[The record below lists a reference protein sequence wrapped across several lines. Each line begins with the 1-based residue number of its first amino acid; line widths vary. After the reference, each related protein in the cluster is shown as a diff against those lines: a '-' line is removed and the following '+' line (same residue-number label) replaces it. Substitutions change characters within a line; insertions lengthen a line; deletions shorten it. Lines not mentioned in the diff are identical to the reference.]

1 MNRLSSQHHMSTYAE
16 RRKRIPDLCV
26 YVLGDGSPL
35 TECGWRKIA
44 VCLQI
49 HTDVCMSNVQI
60 VYHLSL
66 ETNFA
71 AADENNFFR
80 IRFAQQ
86 KKINQLSSYVV
97 GMAEALYYYIT

>member
-1 MNRLSSQHHMSTYAE
+1 
-16 RRKRIPDLCV
+16 
-26 YVLGDGSPL
+26 
-35 TECGWRKIA
+35 
-44 VCLQI
+44 
-49 HTDVCMSNVQI
+49 MSNVQI

-71 AADENNFFR
+71 AADENNIFR

-86 KKINQLSSYVV
+86 KKNQLSSYVV

>member
-1 MNRLSSQHHMSTYAE
+1 
-16 RRKRIPDLCV
+16 
-26 YVLGDGSPL
+26 
-35 TECGWRKIA
+35 
-44 VCLQI
+44 
-49 HTDVCMSNVQI
+49 MSNVQI

-71 AADENNFFR
+71 AADENNIFR